1 MGEGHAL
8 SVGVALLR
16 GRHLAALARL
26 LLGEIDSQRLLL
38 DKGFGRWYE
47 DVDIPIVRARIGGD
61 GLLEL
66 KSRDR
71 ILHAQDI
78 LIEVDPEPLRVLVL
92 ISLVRPPAC
101 KSFCIGFLSRHT
113 DPHLIAFS
121 TEEDSTGSSLL
132 FSWF

>member
-38 DKGFGRWYE
+38 DKGFGRRYE

-61 GLLEL
+61 GLFELEP
-66 KSRDR
+66 RDC
-71 ILHAQDI
+71 ILNAQDV
-78 LIEVDPEPLRVLVL
+78 LIEVDPEPLGVLVL
-92 ISLVRPPAC
+92 ISLVRPPA
-101 KSFCIGFLSRHT
+101 G
-113 DPHLIAFS
+113 
-121 TEEDSTGSSLL
+121 E
-132 FSWF
+132 